1 MTNDP
6 EDPEGEA
13 LDREIAHDRAE
24 VQLRHRR
31 RVLFVPPLVALLVAA
46 WALVWYFAEAVGVDR
61 GAAVVAAIGVTAS
74 AAALWLLHELDRTDD
89 KR

>member
-1 MTNDP
+1 MLRRLKGRVDSNVRFNVRTQI
-6 EDPEGEA
+6 E
-13 LDREIAHDRAE
+13 LVRAE
-24 VQLRHRR
+24 GLSYAARWN
-31 RVLFVPPLVALLVAA
+31 AMLVAA